1 MLKSFK
7 KLKLTQIKQFLLL
20 TFCWLFLPL
29 LTLEI
34 LLIVLEPYLFKG
46 LYQYDK
52 DLGFRVRPHAN
63 GNNQFG
69 FNDRDYP
76 LLKEP
81 GKYRALIVSDS
92 FNWAG
97 GQNGNYTALLEQ
109 KLENYYSQHR
119 VDIINAGY
127 PGTHTV
133 EQLAMLKKYGLQYN
147 PDLVILGFFA
157 GNDFRDADPHRKR
170 IIVNDL
176 YVDIDKNKELIIFGY
191 PIIGKSRFLL
201 FVQQKYKVWQ
211 ELRRAKKEKSRNQ
224 VFQKNLVSE
233 IPIKEVKITS
243 SSPLFKGGGGGIQ
256 KANLHQ
262 NNLLFAPAVAAKN
275 FPDNQREQS
284 PGILSPEAF
293 LQVEKSRLNFC
304 KKDDF
309 ARGKRDKNINYI
321 LNGISE
327 MKALLDA
334 KQIKFIVAIYP
345 DEYQVSDR
353 LFQEIMERFDLNPEN
368 YIVNCQQQILIEHL
382 EANGIP
388 YIDLLPRFRKEQI
401 NRHLYLLREP
411 HWNSAGNQLAA
422 DIFFDY
428 LIAEKVV
435 PHR

>member
-1 MLKSFK
+1 MLQS
-7 KLKLTQIKQFLLL
+7 LKQLKFTKIKQFLLL
-20 TFCWLFLPL
+20 TFCWLILPL

-46 LYQYDK
+46 LYQYDP
-52 DLGFRVRPHAN
+52 DLGFKVRPYAN

-97 GQNGNYTALLEQ
+97 GQNGNYTALLED
-109 KLENYYSQHR
+109 KLESYYGKHR
-119 VDIINAGY
+119 IDIINAGY

-176 YVDIDKNKELIIFGY
+176 YVDIDKRKELIIFGY
-191 PIIGKSRFLL
+191 PIIGKSRLLL
-201 FVQQKYKVWQ
+201 FVEQKYKVWQ
-211 ELRRAKKEKSRNQ
+211 ELRRAKKAASRSRNPRNQ
-224 VFQKNLVSE
+224 VFQKNRVS
-233 IPIKEVKITS
+233 KIS
-243 SSPLFKGGGGGIQ
+243 GSLKLP
-256 KANLHQ
+256 
-262 NNLLFAPAVAAKN
+262 NNLLFSPVFASGKPQ
-275 FPDNQREQS
+275 DNRREQS
-284 PGILSPEAF
+284 PGILSQEAF

-304 KKDDF
+304 KKDDL
-309 ARGKRDKNINYI
+309 ARGKREENINYI
-321 LNGISE
+321 FNGISE
-327 MKALLDA
+327 MKSLLDA

-353 LFQEIMERFDLNPEN
+353 LFQEIIENFDLNQEN

-388 YIDLLPRFRKEQI
+388 YIDLLPRFRQEQI

-422 DIFFDY
+422 EIFFDY
-428 LIAEKVV
+428 LVKEKVV

>member
-1 MLKSFK
+1 MLKFLK
-7 KLKLTQIKQFLLL
+7 KLKLTQINRVFLL
-20 TFCWLFLPL
+20 TFCWLILPL

-46 LYQYDK
+46 LYQYDP

-109 KLENYYSQHR
+109 KLENYYGKHR

-147 PDLVILGFFA
+147 PDLVILGFFV

-191 PIIGKSRFLL
+191 PMIGKSRLLL
-201 FVQQKYKVWQ
+201 FIQQKYKIWQ
-211 ELRRAKKEKSRNQ
+211 ELRRAKKEGSRNQ
-224 VFQKNLVSE
+224 VFLKNPRNQVFLKNPRNQVFLKNLVSE
-233 IPIKEVKITS
+233 MS
-243 SSPLFKGGGGGIQ
+243 
-256 KANLHQ
+256 
-262 NNLLFAPAVAAKN
+262 KN
-275 FPDNQREQS
+275 PPDNRREKS

-293 LQVEKSRLNFC
+293 LQVEKSRLKFC
-304 KKDDF
+304 KKDDL
-309 ARGKRDKNINYI
+309 ARGKRDENINYI

-334 KQIKFIVAIYP
+334 KKIKLIVAIYP

-368 YIVNCQQQILIEHL
+368 YIVNCQQQILIKHL

-388 YIDLLPRFRKEQI
+388 YIDMLPRFRKEQI

-422 DIFFDY
+422 DILFEY
-428 LIAEKVV
+428 LITEKVV